1 MSIVPGLAKVLLT
14 NPNVRRVLVKNAKR
28 AVSSASTAM
37 ASKGEQRSGGPFSKG
52 PLNRVNPIDSV
63 AKSLVTSV
71 AKPMAQKLAST
82 EAGRSLLE
90 TIHNISGD
98 ALGKT
103 PKRPERALDA
113 VIRLA
118 GAAAS
123 AAGSASLARAKTSTA
138 RSGPSSSRPHGSSV
152 QSPQHVTSAKRGA
165 GAEDGNS

>member
-1 MSIVPGLAKVLLT
+1 
-14 NPNVRRVLVKNAKR
+14 
-28 AVSSASTAM
+28 M

-98 ALGKT
+98 ALGKS
-103 PKRPERALDA
+103 PKRPDSPLT
-113 VIRLA
+113 VLLK
-118 GAAAS
+118 
-123 AAGSASLARAKTSTA
+123 LARAATPASGTASTSKA
-138 RSGPSSSRPHGSSV
+138 EQPSGPKAASSYAEPGEPAVKWPAPFTAKTESPGTDPSS
-152 QSPQHVTSAKRGA
+152 
-165 GAEDGNS
+165 